1 MIILDTNVVSELMK
15 PAADPAVVQWF
26 DRQSGETLVL
36 TTTGL
41 AELLA
46 GIERLPPGKRK
57 ENLHQTLVALRSR
70 LLQSPPYAFDEAAAN
85 AYALLVSRAR
95 SKGHTISIADGQVAA
110 IASIHNFAVATRDT
124 APFKAAGV
132 AVINP
137 WEA

>member
-15 PAADPAVVQWF
+15 PAADPAVVRWF

-46 GIERLPPGKRK
+46 GIERLPPSKRK
-57 ENLHQTLVALRSR
+57 ENLHQTLTALRSHI
-70 LLQSPPYAFDEAAAN
+70 SPERPYAFDESAAN
-85 AYALLVSRAR
+85 AYAVLVSRAR
-95 SKGHTISIADGQVAA
+95 SKGYTISIADGQIAA
-110 IASIHNFAVATRDT
+110 IASVHHFAVATRDT
-124 APFKAAGV
+124 APFDAAGV